1 MPNPKSQNTLSSD
14 GRSNYYCY
22 MLLCT
27 CTNASKLIANKTTW
41 EVWQTTK
48 PHYAQLTLHP
58 VFVYGR
64 NPVQASA
71 KGIQGSSH
79 GLLCYTIMTGMPH
92 CFHSQIPVVHIDDV
106 VEAHLKAL
114 DAAILDGSPYP
125 LSGQG
130 RTWRDLA
137 DVVQQLY
144 PEPGANLILDIKE
157 EFFSTDSTKAQAEL
171 GMRWRSWD

>member
-1 MPNPKSQNTLSSD
+1 
-14 GRSNYYCY
+14 
-22 MLLCT
+22 
-27 CTNASKLIANKTTW
+27 
-41 EVWQTTK
+41 
-48 PHYAQLTLHP
+48 
-58 VFVYGR
+58 
-64 NPVQASA
+64 
-71 KGIQGSSH
+71 
-79 GLLCYTIMTGMPH
+79 MPH

-144 PEPGANLILDIKE
+144 PEPGANLIPDIKE
-157 EFFSTDSTKAQAEL
+157 EFLSTDSTKAQAEL
-171 GMRWRSWD
+171 GMRWRSWDQMLRDVVDRQLEFGKT